1 MRKVRQVAKPP
12 GRPVGVVP
20 LVVARDLRA
29 RATPQERKLW
39 QQLRALRAMGLH
51 FRRQVP
57 VGTFVVDFACLK
69 ERIVVELDGG
79 QHSRGAEAARDARRD
94 AALGAMG
101 FRVRRFW
108 NAEIDANLDGV
119 VETILAAAGRSV
131 YVERASQ

>member
-1 MRKVRQVAKPP
+1 MRKVRQVAKAV
-12 GRPVGVVP
+12 GRRAGVVP
-20 LVVARDLRA
+20 LGVAQGLRA

-39 QQLRALRAMGLH
+39 RELRTLRALGLH

-69 ERIVVELDGG
+69 DRIVVEVDGG
-79 QHSRGAEAARDARRD
+79 QHSRDAEAARDGRRD
-94 AALGAMG
+94 AALHALG

-108 NAEIDANLDGV
+108 NAEIDANLEGV

-131 YVERASQ
+131 YVEPTSS